1 MAESLQDILERLSS
15 KSSILMERYAAILEA
30 KRAADSRIAELE
42 TENEK
47 LKVEI
52 ERQKKQV
59 EYLQIARSVSF
70 DRETVESNRAFLSD
84 LLRDIDKSIAQLS
97 EWFYG

>member
-15 KSSILMERYAAILEA
+15 KSSILMERYAVILEA

-97 EWFYG
+97 E

>member
-97 EWFYG
+97 E

>member
-1 MAESLQDILERLSS
+1 
-15 KSSILMERYAAILEA
+15 MERYAVILEA

-97 EWFYG
+97 E

>member
-52 ERQKKQV
+52 EREKKQV

-97 EWFYG
+97 E